1 MYSNAE
7 RTKAVMMLKELSE
20 QRTPLYLPAFTPNFR
35 SVFDVSRIVK
45 NLISN
50 IQWQIKGTPHPL
62 VL

>member
-20 QRTPLYLPAFTPNFR
+20 QRTPNFR
-35 SVFDVSRIVK
+35 SVFDASRIVK

-50 IQWQIKGTPHPL
+50 IQWQIKGTPHRL